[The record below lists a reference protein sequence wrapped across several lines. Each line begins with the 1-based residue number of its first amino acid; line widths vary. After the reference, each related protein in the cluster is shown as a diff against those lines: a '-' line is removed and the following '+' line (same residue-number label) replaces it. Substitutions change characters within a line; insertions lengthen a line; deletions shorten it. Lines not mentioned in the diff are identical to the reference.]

1 MKFIRFIR
9 DILTEGSASGASSKR
24 VAGMLGWL
32 IALGVAIYCSISK
45 TQAPEIIEV
54 IVWVSASLLGLDN
67 ITAIWK
73 SKKAQTDAQKEEA

>member
-45 TQAPEIIEV
+45 NAGARNNRGYSLGFSLTIRLRQYNRDLEV
-54 IVWVSASLLGLDN
+54 
-67 ITAIWK
+67 
-73 SKKAQTDAQKEEA
+73 